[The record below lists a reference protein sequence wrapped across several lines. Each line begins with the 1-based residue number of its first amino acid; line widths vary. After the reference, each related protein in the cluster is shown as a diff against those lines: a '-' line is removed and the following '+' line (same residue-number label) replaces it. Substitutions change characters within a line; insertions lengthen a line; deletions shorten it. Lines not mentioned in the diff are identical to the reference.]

1 MPRFAEIEDFLIDD
15 LVKGIPGGVAPFRLG
30 DIASKGW
37 NILRE
42 DLPLP
47 VAVLKASA
55 IDNNGRWMR
64 AFLDAFDAMISP
76 HGKTT
81 MSPQIFKLQLENG
94 AWAITVSTV
103 HHMQVCRRF
112 GFNRILM
119 ANQLVGR
126 QAIRYVLDELR
137 KNDDFEF
144 FCLAD
149 SFEGI
154 EALSNA
160 VTEEPLGR
168 PINLLLE
175 GGVEGARAGCRD
187 VDTALEVARA
197 IKASEPHLMLR
208 GIEGYEGVI
217 YGKVAEDRESR
228 VTQFIDFLVEI
239 AEACAHEK
247 LFSKPPVILSA
258 GGSSYYDIVV
268 DRFAKA
274 RLDCESMVLTRS
286 GGYLF
291 HDSIMY
297 RRHFERMQERSTK
310 IKEMDGGL
318 IPAIQVWSYV
328 QSCPQPERIV
338 LAVGKRDISFDD
350 DLPVAEL
357 WYRPGVHDQPQSV
370 CDDCRTVEMHTQHL
384 HMDAPIDHP
393 FRIGD
398 MISLGISQ
406 PCTTFDKWQV
416 IPVVDD
422 DYNVVSAIRTFF

>member
-1 MPRFAEIEDFLIDD
+1 MPSFTDIEDFLIDD
-15 LVKGIPGGVAPFRLG
+15 LLKGIPGGVEPFRIG
-30 DIASKGW
+30 DIGSKGW

-64 AFLDAFDAMISP
+64 AFLDASDAMISP
-76 HGKTT
+76 HGKTAL
-81 MSPQIFKLQLENG
+81 SPQIFKLQLENG

-112 GFNRILM
+112 GFDRILM

-137 KNDDFEF
+137 QHDDFEF

-149 SFEGI
+149 SLAGI
-154 EALSNA
+154 EALRDA
-160 VTEEPLGR
+160 VTEAPLGR

-175 GGVEGARAGCRD
+175 GGVGGARAGCRD
-187 VDTALEVARA
+187 VDSALEVARA

-217 YGKVAEDRESR
+217 YGKVAEDREDR
-228 VTQFIDFLVEI
+228 VARYIDFLVEI
-239 AEACAHEK
+239 AEACAREK
-247 LFSKPPVILSA
+247 LFSTPPVILSA
-258 GGSSYYDIVV
+258 GGSGYYDIVV

-297 RRHFERMQERSTK
+297 RRHFKRMQERSTK
-310 IKEMDGGL
+310 IMEMDGGL

-328 QSCPQPERIV
+328 QSCPEPERIV

-357 WYRPGVHDQPQSV
+357 WFRPGVHDQPRSV
-370 CDDCRTVEMHTQHL
+370 GDGCRTVEMHTQHI

-416 IPVVDD
+416 VPVVDD
-422 DYNVVSAIRTFF
+422 GYNVVSAIRTFF

>member
-1 MPRFAEIEDFLIDD
+1 MPTIAEIENFLIDD
-15 LVKGIPGGVAPFRLG
+15 LVKGMPGGVMPFRLG
-30 DIASKGW
+30 DIANKGW
-37 NILRE
+37 NILKE

-55 IDNNGRWMR
+55 IDNNERWMKS
-64 AFLDAFDAMISP
+64 FLDASDATISP

-81 MSPQIFKLQLENG
+81 MSPQIFELQMENG

-103 HHMQVCRRF
+103 HQLQVCRRF
-112 GFNRILM
+112 EFNRILM
-119 ANQLVGR
+119 ANQLIGR

-137 KNDDFEF
+137 QNDDFEF

-149 SFEGI
+149 SIEGI
-154 EALSNA
+154 EALHKA
-160 VTEEPLGR
+160 VTDEPLGR

-175 GGVEGARAGCRD
+175 GGVGGARAGCRD
-187 VDTALEVARA
+187 VDAALDVARE
-197 IKASEPHLMLR
+197 IKAAEPHLTLR
-208 GIEGYEGVI
+208 GVEGYEGVI

-228 VTQFIDFLVEI
+228 VAQFIDFLVEI
-239 AEACAHEK
+239 AEACAREK
-247 LFSKPPVILSA
+247 LFSKSPVILSA
-258 GGSSYYDIVV
+258 GGSGYYDIVV
-268 DRFAKA
+268 DHLAKA

-291 HDSIMY
+291 HDSNMY
-297 RRHFERMQERSTK
+297 RHHFERMQERSDK
-310 IKEMDGGL
+310 IKAMDEGL
-318 IPAIQVWSYV
+318 IPAIQVWGYV
-328 QSCPQPERIV
+328 QSCPEPGRII

-357 WYRPGVHDQPQSV
+357 WHRPGVHDKPQPV
-370 CDDCRTVEMHTQHL
+370 GDGCRTVEMHTQHI